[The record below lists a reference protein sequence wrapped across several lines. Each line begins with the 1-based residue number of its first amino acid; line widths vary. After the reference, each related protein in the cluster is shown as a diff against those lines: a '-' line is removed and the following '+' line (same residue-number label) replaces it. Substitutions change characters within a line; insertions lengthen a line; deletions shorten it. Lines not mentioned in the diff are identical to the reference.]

1 MKKTYMTPALEIFRI
16 ETEPL
21 LAGSPTIGI
30 VSDPNIADPND
41 VLAPEL
47 PGIPDLLGIP
57 GMNIPGT
64 DLPK

>member
-30 VSDPNIADPND
+30 VDSPNIANSDD
-41 VLAPEL
+41 VLAPGLEL
-47 PGIPDLLGIP
+47 D
-57 GMNIPGT
+57 
-64 DLPK
+64 DFD

>member
-1 MKKTYMTPALEIFRI
+1 MTPALEIFRI

-30 VSDPNIADPND
+30 VSDTNIDNSND

-47 PGIPDLLGIP
+47 PSIPDLLGIP

>member
-30 VSDPNIADPND
+30 VSDPNIDDPND
-41 VLAPEL
+41 VLAPGLEL
-47 PGIPDLLGIP
+47 DDF
-57 GMNIPGT
+57 
-64 DLPK
+64 DLPQ